1 MLDRLEN
8 EIEMLE
14 RHLEV
19 LNGVV
24 IGEPIG
30 ISKLSEVTGHSKYKV
45 RYSLRILEQ
54 EGLIKPSPYG
64 AITSS
69 RISEF
74 VQNYEQLLDQFLH
87 KLSEVKTNYRIKRD
101 RSPKTPTM
109 SITRRA
115 NSSTTLKLK

>member
-1 MLDRLEN
+1 MLDRLEK

-19 LNGVV
+19 LNAVV
-24 IGEPIG
+24 VGEPVG

-87 KLSEVKTNYRIKRD
+87 KLSEVKTNYRI
-101 RSPKTPTM
+101 
-109 SITRRA
+109 TR
-115 NSSTTLKLK
+115 N

>member
-19 LNGVV
+19 LNAVV
-24 IGEPIG
+24 VGEPIG

-64 AITSS
+64 AITRS

-74 VQNYEQLLDQFLH
+74 VQNYEQLLDQFLQ

-101 RSPKTPTM
+101 
-109 SITRRA
+109 
-115 NSSTTLKLK
+115 

>member
-19 LNGVV
+19 LNAVV

-101 RSPKTPTM
+101 
-109 SITRRA
+109 
-115 NSSTTLKLK
+115 

>member
-19 LNGVV
+19 LNAVV

-30 ISKLSEVTGHSKYKV
+30 ISKLSEMTGHSKYKI

-64 AITSS
+64 AITSP
-69 RISEF
+69 RISDF
-74 VQNYEQLLDQFLH
+74 VKNYEQLLDQFL
-87 KLSEVKTNYRIKRD
+87 T
-101 RSPKTPTM
+101 
-109 SITRRA
+109 
-115 NSSTTLKLK
+115 KLKQIKENYKIKPE

>member
-19 LNGVV
+19 LNAVV

-74 VQNYEQLLDQFLH
+74 VQNYEQLLDQFLQ

-101 RSPKTPTM
+101 
-109 SITRRA
+109 
-115 NSSTTLKLK
+115 

>member
-19 LNGVV
+19 LNAVV

-30 ISKLSEVTGHSKYKV
+30 ISKLSDVTGHSKYKV

-87 KLSEVKTNYRIKRD
+87 KLSEVKTNYRI
-101 RSPKTPTM
+101 
-109 SITRRA
+109 TR
-115 NSSTTLKLK
+115 N

>member
-19 LNGVV
+19 LNAVV
-24 IGEPIG
+24 VGEPIG
-30 ISKLSEVTGHSKYKV
+30 ISKLSEVTGYSKYKV

-54 EGLIKPSPYG
+54 EGLIRPSPYG

-74 VQNYEQLLDQFLH
+74 VQNYEQLLDQFLQ

-101 RSPKTPTM
+101 
-109 SITRRA
+109 
-115 NSSTTLKLK
+115 

>member
-1 MLDRLEN
+1 MIRINLFKRVVVMLDRLEN

-19 LNGVV
+19 LNAVV
-24 IGEPIG
+24 VGEPIG
-30 ISKLSEVTGHSKYKV
+30 ISKLSEMTGHSKYKV

-74 VQNYEQLLDQFLH
+74 VKSYEQILDQFLK
-87 KLSEVKTNYRIKRD
+87 KLSEVKTNIKIRKD
-101 RSPKTPTM
+101 
-109 SITRRA
+109 
-115 NSSTTLKLK
+115 

>member
-1 MLDRLEN
+1 MIRINLFKRVVEMLDRLEN

-19 LNGVV
+19 LNAVV

-30 ISKLSEVTGHSKYKV
+30 ISKLSDVTGHSKYKV

-87 KLSEVKTNYRIKRD
+87 KLSEVKTNYRI
-101 RSPKTPTM
+101 
-109 SITRRA
+109 TR
-115 NSSTTLKLK
+115 N

>member
-19 LNGVV
+19 LNAVV

-87 KLSEVKTNYRIKRD
+87 KLSEVKTNYRI
-101 RSPKTPTM
+101 
-109 SITRRA
+109 TR
-115 NSSTTLKLK
+115 N

>member
-19 LNGVV
+19 LNAVV
-24 IGEPIG
+24 VGEPIG
-30 ISKLSEVTGHSKYKV
+30 ISKLSEMTGHSKYKV

-64 AITSS
+64 ATTSS

-74 VQNYEQLLDQFLH
+74 VQNYEQLLDHFLN
-87 KLSEVKTNYRIKRD
+87 KLSEVKANYKFKKD
-101 RSPKTPTM
+101 
-109 SITRRA
+109 
-115 NSSTTLKLK
+115 

>member
-1 MLDRLEN
+1 MIRINLFKRVVEMLDRLEN

-19 LNGVV
+19 LNAVV

-74 VQNYEQLLDQFLH
+74 VQNYEQLLDQFLQ

-101 RSPKTPTM
+101 
-109 SITRRA
+109 
-115 NSSTTLKLK
+115 

>member
-19 LNGVV
+19 LNAVV

-30 ISKLSEVTGHSKYKV
+30 ISKLSEMTGHSKYKI

-64 AITSS
+64 AITST

-74 VQNYEQLLDQFLH
+74 VRNYEQLLDQFLR
-87 KLSEVKTNYRIKRD
+87 KLNQIKKNYKIK
-101 RSPKTPTM
+101 PE
-109 SITRRA
+109 
-115 NSSTTLKLK
+115 

>member
-19 LNGVV
+19 LNAVV

-30 ISKLSEVTGHSKYKV
+30 ISKLSEMTGHSKYKI

-64 AITSS
+64 ATTSA

-74 VQNYEQLLDQFLH
+74 LRNYEKLLDQFLR
-87 KLSEVKTNYRIKRD
+87 KLNEIKENYKMK
-101 RSPKTPTM
+101 PE
-109 SITRRA
+109 
-115 NSSTTLKLK
+115 

>member
-1 MLDRLEN
+1 MIRINLFKRVVEMLDRLEK

-19 LNGVV
+19 LNAVV

-69 RISEF
+69 RISAF

-87 KLSEVKTNYRIKRD
+87 KLSEVKTNYRI
-101 RSPKTPTM
+101 
-109 SITRRA
+109 TR
-115 NSSTTLKLK
+115 N

>member
-14 RHLEV
+14 RHIEV
-19 LNGVV
+19 LNAVV

-30 ISKLSEVTGHSKYKV
+30 ISKLSEMTGHSKYKI

-64 AITSS
+64 ATTST
-69 RISEF
+69 RISDF
-74 VQNYEQLLDQFLH
+74 VNNYEQLLDQFL
-87 KLSEVKTNYRIKRD
+87 S
-101 RSPKTPTM
+101 
-109 SITRRA
+109 
-115 NSSTTLKLK
+115 KLKQIKENYKIKPEHK

>member
-1 MLDRLEN
+1 MLDRLEK

-19 LNGVV
+19 LNAVV

-69 RISEF
+69 RISAF

-87 KLSEVKTNYRIKRD
+87 KLSEVKTNYRI
-101 RSPKTPTM
+101 
-109 SITRRA
+109 TR
-115 NSSTTLKLK
+115 N

>member
-19 LNGVV
+19 LNAVV
-24 IGEPIG
+24 VGEPIG
-30 ISKLSEVTGHSKYKV
+30 ISKLSEMTGHSKYKV

-64 AITSS
+64 AITSA

-74 VQNYEQLLDQFLH
+74 VQNYEHLLDQFLK
-87 KLSEVKTNYRIKRD
+87 KLSEVKANYKIKKD
-101 RSPKTPTM
+101 
-109 SITRRA
+109 
-115 NSSTTLKLK
+115 

>member
-1 MLDRLEN
+1 MIRINLFKRVVEMLDRLEK

-19 LNGVV
+19 LNAVV

-30 ISKLSEVTGHSKYKV
+30 ISKLSEVTGHSKYIV

-87 KLSEVKTNYRIKRD
+87 KLSEVKTNYRI
-101 RSPKTPTM
+101 
-109 SITRRA
+109 TR
-115 NSSTTLKLK
+115 N

>member
-19 LNGVV
+19 LNAVV

-69 RISEF
+69 RISAF

-87 KLSEVKTNYRIKRD
+87 KLSEVKTNYRI
-101 RSPKTPTM
+101 
-109 SITRRA
+109 TR
-115 NSSTTLKLK
+115 N

>member
-19 LNGVV
+19 LNAVV
-24 IGEPIG
+24 VGEPIG
-30 ISKLSEVTGHSKYKV
+30 ISKFSEVTGHSKYKV

-74 VQNYEQLLDQFLH
+74 VQNYEQLLDQFLQ

-101 RSPKTPTM
+101 
-109 SITRRA
+109 
-115 NSSTTLKLK
+115 

>member
-1 MLDRLEN
+1 MIRITLLKRVVKMLDRLEN

-19 LNGVV
+19 LNAVV

-30 ISKLSEVTGHSKYKV
+30 ISKLSEMTGHSKYKI

-64 AITSS
+64 ATTST

-74 VQNYEQLLDQFLH
+74 VKNYEQLLDQFL
-87 KLSEVKTNYRIKRD
+87 R
-101 RSPKTPTM
+101 
-109 SITRRA
+109 
-115 NSSTTLKLK
+115 KLKQIKENYKIKP

>member
-19 LNGVV
+19 LNAVV
-24 IGEPIG
+24 LGEPIG
-30 ISKLSEVTGHSKYKV
+30 ISKLSEMTGHTKYKV

-64 AITSS
+64 AITSA

-74 VQNYEQLLDQFLH
+74 IKSYEQLLDQFLK
-87 KLSEVKTNYRIKRD
+87 KLKQVKDNYRIK
-101 RSPKTPTM
+101 PQ
-109 SITRRA
+109 
-115 NSSTTLKLK
+115 

>member
-1 MLDRLEN
+1 MIRINLFKRVVEMLDRLEN

-19 LNGVV
+19 LNAVV

-69 RISEF
+69 RISAF

-87 KLSEVKTNYRIKRD
+87 KLSEVKTNYRI
-101 RSPKTPTM
+101 
-109 SITRRA
+109 TR
-115 NSSTTLKLK
+115 N

>member
-19 LNGVV
+19 LNAVV

-30 ISKLSEVTGHSKYKV
+30 ISKLSEMTGHSKYKI

-64 AITSS
+64 AITST

-74 VQNYEQLLDQFLH
+74 VRNYEQLLDQFLR
-87 KLSEVKTNYRIKRD
+87 KLNQIKENYKIK
-101 RSPKTPTM
+101 PE
-109 SITRRA
+109 
-115 NSSTTLKLK
+115 

>member
-8 EIEMLE
+8 EIVMLE

-19 LNGVV
+19 LNAVV
-24 IGEPIG
+24 VGELIG
-30 ISKLSEVTGHSKYKV
+30 IAKLSEVTGHSKYKV

-64 AITSS
+64 AITNA

-74 VQNYEQLLDQFLH
+74 VQNYEQLLDHFLK
-87 KLSEVKTNYRIKRD
+87 KLSEVRANYGIKRD
-101 RSPKTPTM
+101 
-109 SITRRA
+109 
-115 NSSTTLKLK
+115 

>member
-19 LNGVV
+19 LNAVV

-54 EGLIKPSPYG
+54 EGLIKPSTYG

-87 KLSEVKTNYRIKRD
+87 KLSEVKTNYRI
-101 RSPKTPTM
+101 
-109 SITRRA
+109 TR
-115 NSSTTLKLK
+115 N

>member
-1 MLDRLEN
+1 MLDRLEK

-19 LNGVV
+19 LNAVV

-45 RYSLRILEQ
+45 RPSLRILEQ

-87 KLSEVKTNYRIKRD
+87 KLSEVKTNYRI
-101 RSPKTPTM
+101 
-109 SITRRA
+109 TR
-115 NSSTTLKLK
+115 N

>member
-1 MLDRLEN
+1 MIRINLFKRVVEMLDRLEN

-19 LNGVV
+19 LNAVV

-101 RSPKTPTM
+101 
-109 SITRRA
+109 
-115 NSSTTLKLK
+115 

>member
-1 MLDRLEN
+1 MLDRLEK

-19 LNGVV
+19 LNAVV

-87 KLSEVKTNYRIKRD
+87 KLSEVKTNYRI
-101 RSPKTPTM
+101 
-109 SITRRA
+109 TR
-115 NSSTTLKLK
+115 N

>member
-1 MLDRLEN
+1 MIRINLFKRVVEMLDRLEN

-19 LNGVV
+19 LNAVV
-24 IGEPIG
+24 VGEPVG
-30 ISKLSEVTGHSKYKV
+30 ISKLSEATGHSKYKV

-64 AITSS
+64 AITNA

-74 VQNYEQLLDQFLH
+74 VQNYEQLLDQFLK
-87 KLSEVKTNYRIKRD
+87 KLSEVRANYRIKH
-101 RSPKTPTM
+101 
-109 SITRRA
+109 
-115 NSSTTLKLK
+115 N